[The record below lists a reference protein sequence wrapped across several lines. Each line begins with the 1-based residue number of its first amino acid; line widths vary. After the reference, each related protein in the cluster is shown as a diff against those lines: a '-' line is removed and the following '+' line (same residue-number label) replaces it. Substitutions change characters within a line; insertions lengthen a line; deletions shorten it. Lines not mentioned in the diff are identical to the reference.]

1 VPTIILR
8 AAARGP
14 VPLCARLRQ
23 RQPAP
28 FALQEN
34 DHVEFLARL
43 FGAADRVE
51 SASAHLALA
60 VEGIASDLESVR
72 AALRE
77 RLGLD
82 SLPAVPALSAPEDNA
97 AGRKRGKPSAA

>member
-1 VPTIILR
+1 MLK
-8 AAARGP
+8 
-14 VPLCARLRQ
+14 
-23 RQPAP
+23 
-28 FALQEN
+28 
-34 DHVEFLARL
+34 FLARL

-51 SASAHLALA
+51 VASDRLALA

-82 SLPAVPALSAPEDNA
+82 SLPAVPALPAPEETT
-97 AGRKRGKPSAA
+97 RKRGKPAA

>member
-1 VPTIILR
+1 MLK
-8 AAARGP
+8 
-14 VPLCARLRQ
+14 
-23 RQPAP
+23 
-28 FALQEN
+28 
-34 DHVEFLARL
+34 FLGRL

-51 SASAHLALA
+51 SASDRLALA

-82 SLPAVPALSAPEDNA
+82 SLPAVPALPAPEDNA
-97 AGRKRGKPSAA
+97 TGRKRGKPAA